1 MPRHNPV
8 SANALSWYS
17 WQGHTLRLAL
27 RVQPRARENAF
38 GEPLGDELRVRIK
51 APPVDGKANAAVV
64 DFLARAFG
72 VPKTRVR
79 LERGEHGRSKVVAIE
94 APQVLPEAMAHNAEH

>member
-1 MPRHNPV
+1 V
-8 SANALSWYS
+8 SAHAPSWYS

-51 APPVDGKANAAVV
+51 APPVDGKANAALI
-64 DFLARAFG
+64 DFLAEAFG
-72 VPKTRVR
+72 VPRARLR
-79 LERGEHGRSKVVAIE
+79 LEHGEHGRSKVVAIK
-94 APQVLPEAMAHNAEH
+94 APQVLPEAMAPTANN

>member
-1 MPRHNPV
+1 M

-17 WQGHTLRLAL
+17 WQGQNLRLAL

-51 APPVDGKANAAVV
+51 APPVDGKANGALV
-64 DFLARAFG
+64 DFLAEAFG
-72 VPKTRVR
+72 VRKGRVR
-79 LERGEHGRSKVVAIE
+79 VVHGEHGRSKVVAIE
-94 APQVLPEAMAHNAEH
+94 APRVLPKAMAHTADH